1 MFSIQLPALFPSRE
15 SATLEHWSFSALQF
29 PRTILTLNAHG
40 LCSARLDVQATYH
53 IHISPRKRS
62 PTANIILP
70 TQSGS
75 DSLIHIMSH
84 THNCQFCIKE
94 KHWHIAS
101 SCTHYWREWLLN
113 EIIASQIIETS
124 SGLRFHHL
132 SEALPVLLSELVCGI
147 QLIQYWKMESHV
159 PYVIRIHVRL
169 SMP

>member
-1 MFSIQLPALFPSRE
+1 MRGQQCWLHHLGNLYISYLGIVCLVQATVFGGNIPVHSHKSQELASCVQLPALFLSRE

-40 LCSARLDVQATYH
+40 LCSARLDVQATY
-53 IHISPRKRS
+53 IPHISPRKRS

-101 SCTHYWREWLLN
+101 SCTHY
-113 EIIASQIIETS
+113 
-124 SGLRFHHL
+124 
-132 SEALPVLLSELVCGI
+132 
-147 QLIQYWKMESHV
+147 
-159 PYVIRIHVRL
+159 
-169 SMP
+169 